1 MMAFNL
7 MNLINKT
14 EAIKNQDIVMI
25 DIDQLIPHEKNRQIK
40 DIDKLVEAIEAA
52 GGIKQPLLVR
62 KLDEGYKILAG
73 HRRTAAAKI
82 LIAQGKTEYHQLPC
96 IVETD
101 IDEDEQEILL
111 ILLNEQQEKSDYEKV
126 QDAMRLKEL
135 IARKKKVENIPGGVR
150 QLTAEALG
158 ETPTQIARY
167 ESIDKKLA
175 PELKQE
181 LKDGKMG
188 ISAAYEASRLKPEQ
202 QQQIINQPDRTI
214 KAVKKVSDSDKSE
227 QQKKK
232 REREQLK
239 DTFAAYI
246 CEELC
251 KHTGKKE
258 DNLLKQCA
266 RCQVD
271 KFLEEL
277 K

>member
-1 MMAFNL
+1 MAFNL

-14 EAIKNQDIVMI
+14 ETVKNQDIVMI
-25 DIDQLIPHEKNRQIK
+25 DIDQLISHEKNRQIK

-62 KLDEGYKILAG
+62 KLDKGYKILAG

-135 IARKKKVENIPGGVR
+135 IARKKKTKNIPGRVR

-181 LKDGKMG
+181 LKEGKIG

-227 QQKKK
+227 RQKKK
-232 REREQLK
+232 REREQRKENFK
-239 DTFAAYI
+239 DYI

-266 RCQVD
+266 HCQVD
-271 KFLEEL
+271 KFLGEL